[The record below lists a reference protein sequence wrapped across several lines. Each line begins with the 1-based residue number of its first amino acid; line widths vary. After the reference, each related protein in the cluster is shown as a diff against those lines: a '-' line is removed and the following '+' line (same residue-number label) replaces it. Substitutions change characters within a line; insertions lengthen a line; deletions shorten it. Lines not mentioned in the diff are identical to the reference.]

1 MSMTPREIV
10 HELNR
15 HIIGQDD
22 AKRAVAIA
30 LRNRWRRMQLPAELR
45 AEVTPKN
52 ILMIGPTGVGK
63 TEIARRLARLANA
76 PFIKVEAT
84 KFTEVGYVGRDVESI
99 IRDLADAAVKMLR
112 EQEIQKVKYRA
123 EDAAEER
130 ILDALLPAARP
141 AMGFGDEP
149 AREDSNTRQ
158 LFRKRLREGQLDD
171 KEIDIE
177 VADNPAGVEIMAPP
191 GMEEMTNQLQNL
203 FSGMSKGKKK
213 TRKLKVAEA
222 LKLIR
227 DEEAV
232 RLVNEEELKARA
244 LEAVEQHGIV
254 FIDEIDKIARKG
266 DNPSITRDVSGEGV
280 QQGLLKLL
288 EGSIVNVPPQ
298 GGRKH
303 PDQKMIPVNTKNI
316 LFICG
321 GAFDGIE
328 KKIAQR
334 MNTQVVGF
342 TASKETAVLDRDN
355 MLQYIAP
362 QDLKSFGLIPEIIGR
377 LPVLTYLEP
386 LDRQALRNILTE
398 PKNAIIRQYVK
409 LFELDNI
416 TLNFN
421 EEVFEYIVDK
431 AVEFKLGA
439 RGLRSICEAIMTDLM
454 FEIPSQNC
462 ESITITKEYAESK
475 MDRLTAQKLRA

>member
-1 MSMTPREIV
+1 MQDKCSFCGRSRSEVDLLISGVDGFICDMCAQQAYDIVQEEQRGHSTPLDMDHIEIKKPIEIKQFMDQYV
-10 HELNR
+10 
-15 HIIGQDD
+15 IGQDE
-22 AKRAVAIA
+22 AKKHLAVAVYNHYKRLTQKHSNDDVEI
-30 LRNRWRRMQLPAELR
+30 E
-45 AEVTPKN
+45 KSN
-52 ILMIGPTGVGK
+52 IIMVGRTGTGK
-63 TEIARRLARLANA
+63 TLLARTIAKMLHV
-76 PFIKVEAT
+76 PFTIVDATVLTEA
-84 KFTEVGYVGRDVESI
+84 GYVGEDIESI
-99 IRDLADAAVKMLR
+99 LTRLLQAADYDV
-112 EQEIQKVKYRA
+112 
-123 EDAAEER
+123 DAAE
-130 ILDALLPAARP
+130 
-141 AMGFGDEP
+141 
-149 AREDSNTRQ
+149 
-158 LFRKRLREGQLDD
+158 K
-171 KEIDIE
+171 
-177 VADNPAGVEIMAPP
+177 
-191 GMEEMTNQLQNL
+191 
-203 FSGMSKGKKK
+203 
-213 TRKLKVAEA
+213 
-222 LKLIR
+222 
-227 DEEAV
+227 
-232 RLVNEEELKARA
+232 
-244 LEAVEQHGIV
+244 GIV

-334 MNTQVVGF
+334 LNTQVVGF

-416 TLNFN
+416 TRNFN

-475 MDRLTAQKLRA
+475 IDRLTAQKLRA